1 MMTKPGRPSFKP
13 TRTQRLRVEELV
25 SCGTTQGEISLRIG
39 ISEKTLRLRF
49 SDELAHG
56 RARRRG
62 EVIELLFRSA
72 RKGDAAALC
81 KLADMTDEDRSA
93 DREAPAKPP
102 LRPRMGK
109 KAAAAEAA
117 RTAGLGTDWG
127 TDLQTPY
134 TET

>member
-1 MMTKPGRPSFKP
+1 MTKVGRPPFKS
-13 TRTQRLRVEELV
+13 TRQQRLRVEELV
-25 SCGTTQGEISLRIG
+25 SCGVTQGEMSRRIG

-62 EVIELLFRSA
+62 EVVELLFKSA

-81 KLADMTDEDRSA
+81 KLADMTNEDRSA

-102 LRPRMGK
+102 LRMRRGK
-109 KAAAAEAA
+109 KEEAAEAA
-117 RTAGLGTDWG
+117 RTAGIGTDWG
-127 TDLQTPY
+127 DDLQIPGKVN
-134 TET
+134 